1 MTKRALSKVVM
12 LKTSLCSSYKQ
23 FFYFILFYFY
33 RGPFFYFFTTIET
46 WESTSQSTINTL
58 ERWAHWTSM

>member
-23 FFYFILFYFY
+23 FILFYFILFL
-33 RGPFFYFFTTIET
+33 FFTEH
-46 WESTSQSTINTL
+46 TL
-58 ERWAHWTSM
+58 KKYMLVTQ